1 MNNDDECALITV
13 TAISLRTSWLV
24 VHASDTHM
32 QECMLPLIKKI
43 FLRTIA

>member
-13 TAISLRTSWLV
+13 TAISLHISWLV
-24 VHASDTHM
+24 VHAFDTHM
-32 QECMLPLIKKI
+32 QESMLPLIKKI